1 MRRDE
6 AVYGELRV
14 RLPRFLIIALRE
26 MVKGSE
32 YSVSELLEGWLTKVI
47 STKDLEAIASRSPEF
62 KRAAEAW
69 LRLPPKRK
77 RRTRSSHDAKR

>member
-1 MRRDE
+1 MKQPDK
-6 AVYGELRV
+6 VYSRITV
-14 RLPRFLIIALRE
+14 TLPTFLIIALRE
-26 MVKGSE
+26 IVKGSE
-32 YSVSELLEGWLTKVI
+32 YSVSQLLEGWLTKVI

-77 RRTRSSHDAKR
+77 R